1 MKVYPIHLTL
11 LLGIVLCLSCCKHTP
26 FPAELRNAEALME
39 NHPDSALTVLEQIS
53 NPKHFD
59 KAAQATY
66 CLLLTQA
73 RDKNYIEHTSDSIIK
88 EAVDYFDSHKD
99 IERKAQSY
107 YYLGRVYSDL
117 YQTELAAESYLK
129 ALEFAKQADLF
140 LWKGL
145 SANQL
150 GKIYYSSNQYDKAL
164 FFYKEACNSSKKI
177 NDMLGYVYVLRNI
190 AWVYEGISNRDST
203 FFYYNLSLEQ
213 AYKSALN
220 IHICRSIYADLA
232 NYYRHNQEYELAME
246 NIRRALEDTQSQDAL
261 YRYYFVIGD
270 LFYKLNQL
278 DSADVYLHKA
288 LHSDNLYTKGQT
300 YRLLSDLF
308 AQEANFQRS
317 HIYLNEY
324 IECRDS
330 IESIYQPEEIRK
342 IEANF
347 NYQKAKLL
355 QERNMLKNKVLTV
368 SFAAIALICVICMVL
383 CYSFYQRHLLQ
394 KEREIN
400 SLKKFVEEK
409 EKVYKEN
416 QAVIHKNNLLIIELK
431 RTIDHLESK
440 EGEEAQSSINDLRNR
455 IDNLEKENTLLN
467 RKISTLT
474 IDLLKEK
481 KVLEYI
487 ESLPE
492 GEVFS
497 NVVWLKLQTKL
508 KEIEPNFFKNLKRVA
523 PELTL
528 KEKQFCCFLRLSLT
542 NQQIATHLNIDARS
556 VSRYKSKLVKER
568 FGRSD
573 KILLDD
579 LLRLL

>member
-11 LLGIVLCLSCCKHTP
+11 LLVIVLCLSCCKHTP
-26 FPAELRNAEALME
+26 LPAELRKAEALME

-53 NPKHFD
+53 NTKHFD

-88 EAVDYFDSHKD
+88 IAVDYFDSHKD
-99 IERKAQSY
+99 KERKAQSY

-129 ALEFAKQADLF
+129 ALEFARQADSF
-140 LWKGL
+140 KWIRVIN
-145 SANQL
+145 NQL
-150 GKIYYSSNQYDKAL
+150 GKIYYNLSQFDNAL
-164 FFYKEACNSSKKI
+164 LYYEEAYKNCEQIKDTVGGA
-177 NDMLGYVYVLRNI
+177 YVSRNI
-190 AWVYEGISNRDST
+190 AWIYEDLMNKDSALL
-203 FFYYNLSLEQ
+203 YYNLALEQ
-213 AYKSALN
+213 AKKGSLSSMCQN
-220 IHICRSIYADLA
+220 IYGDLA
-232 NYYRHNQEYELAME
+232 NYYRYNQEYELAMR
-246 NIRRALEDTQSQDAL
+246 NISLALENDQSQDTS
-261 YRYYFVIGD
+261 YRYYFIKGD
-270 LFYKLNQL
+270 LLYKMNHL
-278 DSADVYLHKA
+278 DSAEVYLRRA
-288 LHSDNLYTKGQT
+288 LASDNFYTKAQC
-300 YRLLSDLF
+300 YRLLSDLYAKNDCF
-308 AQEANFQRS
+308 KLSNN
-317 HIYLNEY
+317 YLNEY

-330 IESIYQPEEIRK
+330 IEVVYKPQEIKK
-342 IEANF
+342 IEAEF
-347 NYQKAKLL
+347 NYQKARLL
-355 QERNMLKNKVLTV
+355 QERDALKNRMLNI
-368 SFAAIALICVICMVL
+368 SFAAIAFICVICMVL
-383 CYSFYQRHLLQ
+383 GYSFYQRHLLQ
-394 KEREIN
+394 KEREIS
-400 SLKKFVEEK
+400 SLKRFVEQK
-409 EKVYKEN
+409 EKMYKDN
-416 QAVIHKNNLLIIELK
+416 QSVIHKNNLLIIELK
-431 RTIDHLESK
+431 RTIDNLESSK
-440 EGEEAQSSINDLRNR
+440 ERKEAESSINDLRNR

-474 IDLLKEK
+474 MDLLKEK

-508 KEIEPNFFKNLKRVA
+508 REIEPNFFKNLKRVA
-523 PELTL
+523 PDLTL
-528 KEKQFCCFLRLSLT
+528 KEKQFCCFIRLSLT
-542 NQQIATHLNIDARS
+542 NQQIASHLNIDTRS

>member
-26 FPAELRNAEALME
+26 LLAELRKAEALME
-39 NHPDSALTVLEQIS
+39 NNPDSALTVLEQIS
-53 NPKHFD
+53 NAKHFD

-88 EAVDYFDSHKD
+88 VAVDYFDSHKD

-129 ALEFAKQADLF
+129 ALELAKLADSF
-140 LWKGL
+140 KWIRVIN
-145 SANQL
+145 NQL
-150 GKIYYSSNQYDKAL
+150 GKIYYNLSQYDKAL
-164 FFYKEACNSSKKI
+164 LYYKEAYKICEQI
-177 NDMLGYVYVLRNI
+177 NDTIGRGYVLRNI
-190 AWVYEGISNRDST
+190 GWMYEGLLNKD
-203 FFYYNLSLEQ
+203 
-213 AYKSALN
+213 SALLYYKMALEEAKKN
-220 IHICRSIYADLA
+220 SLKNMCQSVYGDLA
-232 NYYRHNQEYELAME
+232 NFYRQNKEYGLAME
-246 NIRRALEDTQSQDAL
+246 NIRLALSINEVSNIP
-261 YRYYFVIGD
+261 YRYYFIQGD
-270 LFYKLNQL
+270 LFYQMNQL
-278 DSADVYLHKA
+278 DSAQVYLYKA
-288 LHSDNLYTKGQT
+288 LDSNNLYTKGQC
-300 YRLLSDLF
+300 YKLLSTLL
-308 AQEANFQRS
+308 AESANFQQS
-317 HIYLNEY
+317 YAYLNEY
-324 IECRDS
+324 IKCRDS
-330 IESIYQPEEIRK
+330 IETIYQPEEIRK

-355 QERNMLKNKVLTV
+355 QERNILRNKVLTV

-409 EKVYKEN
+409 EKVCKEN

-431 RTIDHLESK
+431 RTIDNLESK